1 MSLWESLRSTSP
13 KPSINWASTSA
24 SAPCCSKAAATFLQA
39 DLVDEVS
46 LLEVPGID
54 GRRDIP
60 TVFDGVNPTRNTA
73 VPLKLKSVEQRAN
86 DTLWIRYTV
95 VRS

>member
-1 MSLWESLRSTSP
+1 L
-13 KPSINWASTSA
+13 
-24 SAPCCSKAAATFLQA
+24 
-39 DLVDEVS
+39 
-46 LLEVPGID
+46 VPGID
-54 GRRDIP
+54 GRHDLP
-60 TVFDGVNPTRNTA
+60 TVFDGVNIASNTA

>member
-1 MSLWESLRSTSP
+1 
-13 KPSINWASTSA
+13 
-24 SAPCCSKAAATFLQA
+24 
-39 DLVDEVS
+39 V
-46 LLEVPGID
+46 VPGID

-60 TVFDGVNPTRNTA
+60 TVFDGVNPAET
-73 VPLKLKSVEQRAN
+73 PPFPLKSVEQRAT

>member
-1 MSLWESLRSTSP
+1 M
-13 KPSINWASTSA
+13 
-24 SAPCCSKAAATFLQA
+24 
-39 DLVDEVS
+39 
-46 LLEVPGID
+46 D

-60 TVFDGVNPTRNTA
+60 SVFDGVNPARNTA

-95 VRS
+95 VSILNKKD

>member
-1 MSLWESLRSTSP
+1 MKRLS
-13 KPSINWASTSA
+13 
-24 SAPCCSKAAATFLQA
+24 AAANAGLI
-39 DLVDEVS
+39 LS
-46 LLEVPGID
+46 LMIALYVGFRLPNLWSVNYY
-54 GRRDIP
+54 IP
-60 TVFDGVNPTRNTA
+60 SVFDGVNPARNTA